1 MTANPFSGTNPV
13 RSPEFD
19 LFGGMRRRV
28 LVSIGATV
36 GWVSLVL
43 LYGAFWASS
52 FSLFQDI
59 VVAVVSLLVLGAVL
73 LGAWISFGMRLVG
86 DGWD

>member
-1 MTANPFSGTNPV
+1 
-13 RSPEFD
+13 
-19 LFGGMRRRV
+19 
-28 LVSIGATV
+28 V

-52 FSLFQDI
+52 FSIFQDI
-59 VVAVVSLLVLGAVL
+59 VVAVVSLLVLAAVL